1 VLSIKSKE
9 MKANKLTPNFEV
21 KNIRETI
28 EFYQTALGF
37 SLVMAVPET
46 QDGIEQSLTNG
57 KEYVYA
63 LVNKDSVEMM
73 FQRADSFKEDVR
85 LAKDLSIGA
94 SVSFYME
101 IDGIDSFYEQ
111 LKDNGLN
118 PTELKTAWYGMR
130 EFYIKDNNGYILGF
144 AEKSE

>member
-1 VLSIKSKE
+1 

-28 EFYQTALGF
+28 EFYQSVLGF

-46 QDGIEQSLTNG
+46 QDGVEQSLTEG

-63 LVNKDSVEMM
+63 LVSKDSVEMM
-73 FQRADSFKEDVR
+73 FQRTDSFKEDVL
-85 LAKDLSIGA
+85 LAKDRSMGA

-101 IDGIDSFYEQ
+101 IDGIDRFYEQ
-111 LKDNGLN
+111 IKDKGLN
-118 PTELKTAWYGMR
+118 PTPLKTAWYGMR
-130 EFYIKDNNGYILGF
+130 EFYLQDNNGYILAFGQ
-144 AEKSE
+144 KSE

>member
-1 VLSIKSKE
+1 

-21 KNIRETI
+21 KDIRKTV

-46 QDGIEQSLTNG
+46 QDGIEQSLTDR

-63 LVNKDSVEMM
+63 LVSKDSVEMM
-73 FQRADSFKEDVR
+73 FQRTDSFKEDVS
-85 LAKDLSIGA
+85 LAKELSMGA

-111 LKDNGLN
+111 IKDKGLN

-130 EFYIKDNNGYILGF
+130 EFYLKDNNGYILGF